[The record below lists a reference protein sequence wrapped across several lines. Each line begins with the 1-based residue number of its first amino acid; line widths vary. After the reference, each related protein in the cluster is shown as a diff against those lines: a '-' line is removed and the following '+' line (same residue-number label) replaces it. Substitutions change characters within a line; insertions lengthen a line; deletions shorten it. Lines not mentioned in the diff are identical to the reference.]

1 MQKVELYHDALEAK
15 WDMEE
20 HIRKGWKIH
29 TCTLGCYNAGYS
41 HGNDILVVY
50 EK

>member
-20 HIRKGWKIH
+20 NIRKGWKVL
-29 TCTLGCYNAGYS
+29 TCTLGCYDAGYS

-50 EK
+50 ER